1 MGTRVEDL
9 EDWTDPS
16 GRTLSEDTAL
26 QRFAA
31 VDVRADPDR
40 AQRALQQAA
49 REINLLKL
57 RIADLE
63 DERAELLARLA
74 PTLHHPDGIMPDEDD
89 DPETEELEVYAAA
102 PEEGGWFMDED
113 PQARRTRSA

>member
-9 EDWTDPS
+9 EDWTDPT
-16 GRTLSEDTAL
+16 GRSTADTAL
-26 QRFAA
+26 QQLAA
-31 VDVRADPDR
+31 VDVRSDPDR
-40 AQRALQQAA
+40 AQRALQEAM
-49 REINLLKL
+49 REIHLLRL

-63 DERAELLARLA
+63 EERVELLARLA

-89 DPETEELEVYAAA
+89 DPETEELEAYVAA
-102 PEEGGWFMDED
+102 PEEGGYFLDED